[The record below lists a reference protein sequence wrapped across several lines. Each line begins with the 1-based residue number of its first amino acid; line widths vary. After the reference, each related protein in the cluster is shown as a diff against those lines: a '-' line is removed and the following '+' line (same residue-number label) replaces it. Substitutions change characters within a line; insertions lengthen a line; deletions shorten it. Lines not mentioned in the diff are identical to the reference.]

1 MNRDEAAER
10 GGRICCVARATADRL
25 GEPAALVNEA
35 KAGRIHAPLGYVRWT
50 VYLAAVVGRTRLP
63 PARRRATRGIPRLTT
78 DLNVPVTTAQN
89 PRSDGPRS
97 SVAHHAAQV
106 HRRRGDPPIR
116 LGPKVLRF
124 DPADLDFG
132 AAVATG
138 REGNRLTLSE
148 RLT

>member
-78 DLNVPVTTAQN
+78 DLNVHRHNCSKPAERWPTFECRA
-89 PRSDGPRS
+89 PRCAGTSP
-97 SVAHHAAQV
+97 
-106 HRRRGDPPIR
+106 
-116 LGPKVLRF
+116 
-124 DPADLDFG
+124 
-132 AAVATG
+132 TG
-138 REGNRLTLSE
+138 
-148 RLT
+148 